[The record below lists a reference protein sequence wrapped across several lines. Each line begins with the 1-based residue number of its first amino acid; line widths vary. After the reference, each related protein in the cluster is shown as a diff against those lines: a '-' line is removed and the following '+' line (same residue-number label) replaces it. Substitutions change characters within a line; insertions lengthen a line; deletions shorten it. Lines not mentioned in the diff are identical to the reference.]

1 MKTNTQYTP
10 LNDLALLLVG
20 PPLSGKTNVAMS
32 FPDPYFISTDHK
44 LNNAVTRFPGK
55 KFFYD
60 FGDVDTETG
69 VAIPADKRWNRM
81 VELIKTASKDPD
93 IKTIVIDNMTD
104 VAAYLIDHII
114 AAGGSKLVV
123 GGEKVMQIEHWQ
135 PFMILMTRLI
145 VALKS
150 TNKFIVVCA
159 HELVEKDEISGT
171 LTYRPSVP
179 GRLRDTLGAYFTDVW
194 RTETETTTSGT
205 VYRVR
210 TAPTARM
217 SLGTQF
223 ALPANFVFTWPEFE
237 KAMKGTK

>member
-1 MKTNTQYTP
+1 MKSNTSYTP

-32 FPDPYFISTDHK
+32 FPNPYFISTDHK
-44 LNNAVTRFPGK
+44 LNNAVSRFPNK

-60 FGDVDTETG
+60 YGDVDTDTG
-69 VAIPADKRWNRM
+69 VVIDPAKRWSRM
-81 VELIKTASKDPD
+81 IDLVKIAATNPD
-93 IKTIVIDNMTD
+93 INTIVIDNMTD
-104 VAAYLIDHII
+104 VSVYLQDHIL
-114 AAGGSKLVV
+114 AAGGSKLTV
-123 GGEKVMQIEHWQ
+123 GGEKVMQVEHWQ

-145 VALKS
+145 TALKTS
-150 TNKFIVVCA
+150 KKFIVVCA
-159 HELVEKDEISGT
+159 HELIEKDEISGT

-194 RTETETTTSGT
+194 RTETETTSGGT

-223 ALPANFVFTWPEFE
+223 NLPQNFVFTWNEFE